1 LCGISPFLN
10 SVVYVKVGAI
20 SPLSPK
26 SSALY
31 RPILVYCWTYI
42 NSQQK
47 RVLVINKVAI
57 ESYVRNLV
65 GQIIGAVMIVS
76 QTSGIASPLE
86 FGSGEWLLVAN
97 ALWASII
104 PTALRWLNKKDPAF
118 GRIAEVAAKEVSKKL
133 AAAPKKK
140 AK

>member
-1 LCGISPFLN
+1 LCGISPFLDF
-10 SVVYVKVGAI
+10 VVYVKVGALG
-20 SPLSPK
+20 PFFPK

-31 RPILVYCWTYI
+31 SPILVYCWTYI

-47 RVLVINKVAI
+47 RVLVINKAAL
-57 ESYVRNLV
+57 ESYVRNLL
-65 GQIIGAVMIVS
+65 GQVIGAVMIVS
-76 QTSGIASPLE
+76 QTSGIGSPLE

-97 ALWASII
+97 ALWASLI
-104 PTALRWLNKKDPAF
+104 PTALRWINKKDPAF